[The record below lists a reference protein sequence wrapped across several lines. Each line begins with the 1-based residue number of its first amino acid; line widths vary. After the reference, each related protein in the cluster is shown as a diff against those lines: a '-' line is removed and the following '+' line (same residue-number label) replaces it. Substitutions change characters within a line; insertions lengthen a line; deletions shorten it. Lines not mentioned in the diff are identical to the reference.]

1 MPTKLEPSNITNNSV
16 ELLYK
21 FIERWKMLIWNPV
34 FIWFQSFVF
43 ETAWLS
49 FFQVTIT
56 WKTTKCAN
64 TCLNFRQKHDSQVV
78 INFNQFHS
86 PLESCQKWNLSPFK
100 YARLRVQIQ
109 SSIQKYGWGFIYINK
124 NLFKLFNIYISS
136 FWAHFNFVFTSWY
149 FMQDFYVHI

>member
-1 MPTKLEPSNITNNSV
+1 M
-16 ELLYK
+16 
-21 FIERWKMLIWNPV
+21 KMLIWNPV

-64 TCLNFRQKHDSQVV
+64 TCLNLRQKHDSQVV

-86 PLESCQKWNLSPFK
+86 PLESCQEWNLSPFQVCTIASTDPIFNSK
-100 YARLRVQIQ
+100 EWLRIYLPKQKLVQAFQHIHFILLSSFQFRFYFIIFHARFLY
-109 SSIQKYGWGFIYINK
+109 SYLIQK
-124 NLFKLFNIYISS
+124 
-136 FWAHFNFVFTSWY
+136 
-149 FMQDFYVHI
+149 

>member
-1 MPTKLEPSNITNNSV
+1 MPTILKISNIYTNDDFAAKIFNRLKRITVITNTNV
-16 ELLYK
+16 ELFHK

-86 PLESCQKWNLSPFK
+86 PLESCQEWNLSPFQVCTIASTDPIFNSK
-100 YARLRVQIQ
+100 EWLR
-109 SSIQKYGWGFIYINK
+109 IY
-124 NLFKLFNIYISS
+124 LP
-136 FWAHFNFVFTSWY
+136 
-149 FMQDFYVHI
+149 